1 MANSIHEFNDDERNE
16 LAVYRSGKLPQY
28 PITMASIFAAGTA
41 RAEREARGR
50 RGEALAAWYL
60 RLKGWRIL
68 ARRVKTP
75 RGEVDLIARRGRTV
89 AFVEVKWRASDRELD
104 TAIDPYRLRR
114 VIAAR
119 IGVPAT
125 QVILGAGATGVILQ
139 VLHALTSPGD
149 RIVMAV
155 PTFDGYPIIAAM
167 NGAAVGLGLTF
178 PMQWDIRIVNETAKY
193 GFVFTRRGLIPEQNS
208 LWLLPRLV
216 GFSTAIELLLTGR
229 LFTGAEAAQM
239 GIATQALPGDQVLVR
254 AYEIAD
260 EIAAQTAPLAVGL
273 TKQLAYELLACDDRE
288 AAFHREWEYFRWM
301 GRQSDSAEGVAA
313 FIEKRPP
320 AFTGD
325 KNEPLPPVG
334 PVWSDGYAGV
344 WHLGEPVTAG
354 QNGGFH
360 ADATGQGRDGTQNG
374 NGAEEGKIGGGQH
387 FDGQGSFIDIAHP
400 EAFVLGDSDCTISAW
415 VKTASE

>member
-1 MANSIHEFNDDERNE
+1 VTPVNGISVERAGPVATVWLDRPDRGNGFISAMQVELHERLAELDADPAVRAIVVTGRGRFFSTGADMEPGGANFAFDDE
-16 LAVYRSGKLPQY
+16 Q
-28 PITMASIFAAGTA
+28 T
-41 RAEREARGR
+41 
-50 RGEALAAWYL
+50 ALARQMMAH
-60 RLKGWRIL
+60 R
-68 ARRVKTP
+68 P
-75 RGEVDLIARRGRTV
+75 RPWQMRT
-89 AFVEVKWRASDRELD
+89 
-104 TAIDPYRLRR
+104 
-114 VIAAR
+114 
-119 IGVPAT
+119 
-125 QVILGAGATGVILQ
+125 
-139 VLHALTSPGD
+139 
-149 RIVMAV
+149 
-155 PTFDGYPIIAAM
+155 PIIAAM

-334 PVWSDGYAGV
+334 PVW
-344 WHLGEPVTAG
+344 
-354 QNGGFH
+354 
-360 ADATGQGRDGTQNG
+360 
-374 NGAEEGKIGGGQH
+374 
-387 FDGQGSFIDIAHP
+387 
-400 EAFVLGDSDCTISAW
+400 EAVD
-415 VKTASE
+415 E